1 ALFAALFAVW
11 SLRTDEIVDA
21 ERDTGNVATIFADQ
35 ISQAV
40 GAFDAALIE
49 ITERLAAIH
58 RMTPE
63 QYPEG
68 IRSENLFHLLVDVAS
83 RLPGANVVAILGAD
97 GHIVNHSTNWPAPN
111 IDVSDREFFVAQK
124 TGNPGIYVGLTVVSR
139 VNPEPTL
146 FFSRRV
152 QSQEGEFLGVV

>member
-1 ALFAALFAVW
+1 MGCSLFAGWHMPAEISLRFLRSLVGIAVAVIGTALFAVLFAVW
-11 SLRTDEIVDA
+11 GLRTDEIVDV

-63 QYPEG
+63 QYPEV
-68 IRSENLFHLLVDVAS
+68 IRSENLFHL
-83 RLPGANVVAILGAD
+83 
-97 GHIVNHSTNWPAPN
+97 
-111 IDVSDREFFVAQK
+111 
-124 TGNPGIYVGLTVVSR
+124 
-139 VNPEPTL
+139 
-146 FFSRRV
+146 
-152 QSQEGEFLGVV
+152 